1 MQRVATPPRYPMKRF
16 AVVFDCAGTLLEKY
30 RVAKDIEQGTF
41 LHQIVSLSF
50 IGSRLDYVLAVFQ
63 LDVPTDL
70 DGVPTHLSIAEFLD
84 RYNVDLIVVCAN
96 LPVPKENVLRAVAR
110 DTKTRI
116 ADLVDVVE
124 EVSKSCSAS
133 YFTGVAAIVDIDE
146 GRIPYVL
153 ATCGELFES
162 ARPVIDELRRSGA
175 DIYVASGDAK
185 NTLYALADRI
195 HIPYE
200 NVRDIASPDAKE
212 RLVYDLK
219 EEYDYVVMVG
229 DGINDIP
236 ALKAADLGVLTVQQ
250 KEERPKTLYEAAD
263 LVIKDLALLPGI
275 LKNIITNNGYT
286 RKGPKEATQ

>member
-1 MQRVATPPRYPMKRF
+1 MKDF

-50 IGSRLDYVLAVFQ
+50 VGTREDYVLAVFQ
-63 LDVPTDL
+63 LDVPKDFE
-70 DGVPTHLSIAEFLD
+70 GVPTDLSIADFLSK
-84 RYNVDLIVVCAN
+84 YNVDLVVVCAN
-96 LPVPKENVLRAVAR
+96 VAVAK
-110 DTKTRI
+110 TKVLNAVAQDERSRVK
-116 ADLVDVVE
+116 DLVDVVR

-133 YFTGVAAIVDIDE
+133 DFTGSAAIVDIE
-146 GRIPYVL
+146 QGQIPYVL

-162 ARPVIDELRRSGA
+162 ALPVVNELKRAGG

-195 HIPYE
+195 DIPYD
-200 NVRDIASPDAKE
+200 NVRDIATPSAKE
-212 RLVYDLK
+212 QLVHQLK
-219 EEYDYVVMVG
+219 KEYKYVVMVG

-250 KEERPKTLYEAAD
+250 KEERPATLFEAAD
-263 LVIKDLALLPGI
+263 LVIKDLTLLPGI
-275 LKNIITNNGYT
+275 LKNVITNNRYNGT
-286 RKGPKEATQ
+286 GSKEAML

>member
-1 MQRVATPPRYPMKRF
+1 MKRF

-30 RVAKDIEQGTF
+30 RVAKEIEKGTL

-63 LDVPTDL
+63 LDVPKDL
-70 DGVPTHLSIAEFLD
+70 EGVPTDLSIADFLD
-84 RYNVDLIVVCAN
+84 VYDVDLVVVCAN
-96 LPVPKENVLRAVAR
+96 VPVPKPKVLRAVAR
-110 DTKTRI
+110 DSKARVR
-116 ADLVDVVE
+116 DLVDVVD

-133 YFTGVAAIVDIDE
+133 DFTGAAAIVDVDQD
-146 GRIPYVL
+146 RIPYVL

-162 ARPVIDELRRSGA
+162 ALPVIDELMRIGG

-200 NVRDIASPDAKE
+200 NVRDIATPNAKE
-212 RLVYDLK
+212 QLVYELK
-219 EEYDYVVMVG
+219 EKYGYVAMVG

-250 KEERPKTLYEAAD
+250 KEERPATLYEAAD
-263 LVIKDLALLPGI
+263 LVIRDLALLPGI
-275 LKNIITNNGYT
+275 LKNIITNNSDND
-286 RKGPKEATQ
+286 KGSKEATF